1 MEKVQSIL
9 KKILIVISI
18 IAILGIIILNLVF
31 VSNTDNLE
39 HVSIEYVKLSQ
50 LFASVLIAILI
61 MAISHYLNK
70 IKLNKVTKITII
82 IILILIYILVQIR
95 WSNTT
100 IGQPSGDQRIIY
112 NMAKDYISGNNES
125 LYQSEYLSKCP
136 QQRSLLAMYILIM
149 KIVNSTDYVWL
160 YLINILSN
168 VLSVCALYLILLKL
182 SEKYTVNKVLFGIL
196 TLTFIPMILLCNFI
210 YGDLIGLALIL
221 FSVYFIMEY
230 VKKDKKLFAVISAVL
245 AAVALMFRMQYI
257 IFVIAIL
264 IYLIL
269 NLKKK
274 YIFKEILLMI
284 IYMMIILIPYKLVG
298 DYVSNKLDLNKEAS
312 IPTSAYLYMAIYDG
326 ERGAG
331 WYSQVSMEVAQTDVE
346 NAKNYYPPIL
356 KERIKELITHPYEAS
371 KFYKNKIASI
381 WCDSAF
387 QCVFYNLPVYLDGQP
402 KELYDAAIQE
412 SDFYTNYFVNKG
424 TA

>member
-31 VSNTDNLE
+31 ISNTDNLE

-269 NLKKK
+269 N
-274 YIFKEILLMI
+274 
-284 IYMMIILIPYKLVG
+284 
-298 DYVSNKLDLNKEAS
+298 
-312 IPTSAYLYMAIYDG
+312 
-326 ERGAG
+326 
-331 WYSQVSMEVAQTDVE
+331 
-346 NAKNYYPPIL
+346 
-356 KERIKELITHPYEAS
+356 
-371 KFYKNKIASI
+371 
-381 WCDSAF
+381 
-387 QCVFYNLPVYLDGQP
+387 
-402 KELYDAAIQE
+402 
-412 SDFYTNYFVNKG
+412 
-424 TA
+424 